1 MALQDV
7 LRSEHV
13 GHNQAFHKW
22 FAPAD
27 YFLVASSVKCA
38 ANFVFEVVD
47 PGISKP
53 GGAVRGAVEIL
64 GQGFVLILPFTYT
77 HVFVVRIMN
86 NIHIVSI
93 VC

>member
-7 LRSEHV
+7 LRSAHV
-13 GHNQAFHKW
+13 SHNQAFHKR
-22 FAPAD
+22 FTPPTD
-27 YFLVASSVKCA
+27 SLSSVKCA

-53 GGAVRGAVEIL
+53 GGRGPGAVEFL
-64 GQGFVLILPFTYT
+64 GLGFVLMPLHIYPIY
-77 HVFVVRIMN
+77 VFVVRIMN
-86 NIHIVSI
+86 NIHIVNI